1 MVILD
6 ATTTGAD
13 SGDLSTNIELGLAEA
28 GVSVRDI
35 LRVQLVV
42 EELSVNAFAHGNA
55 STLNLKVTRSQERL
69 SLQVT
74 YDGDEFDPT
83 KTAQPNTDLDCSRR
97 PIGGLGLHIVRELA
111 QVFSYRR
118 EAGQNSVT
126 IDLSPFDE
134 GTPGETADAN

>member
-1 MVILD
+1 MVVLD
-6 ATTTGAD
+6 ATTA
-13 SGDLSTNIELGLAEA
+13 SVESRDLSTNIELGLAEA
-28 GVSVRDI
+28 GVAVRDV
-35 LRVQLVV
+35 LRVQLVA
-42 EELSVNAFAHGNA
+42 EELSVNAFSHGSA

-83 KTAQPNTDLDCSRR
+83 KTAQPNTDLDCSER

-111 QVFSYRR
+111 QGFSYRR
-118 EAGQNSVT
+118 EAGMNRVT

-134 GTPGETADAN
+134 GTLGDTADAN